1 MQSDVHVVLDP
12 DDMHLKT
19 FGEILE
25 AARHFLKPELL
36 NEIRVYLT
44 SARLVEYEISDGI
57 QEVDWAADVWD

>member
-1 MQSDVHVVLDP
+1 
-12 DDMHLKT
+12 MHLKT